1 MGSGVAGAL
10 RRAGGEE
17 INRDAIEKGSVDLG
31 EVAVGGEQGRGS
43 GPGYR
48 SGVR

>member
-10 RRAGGEE
+10 RRASGEE
-17 INRDAIEKGSVDLG
+17 INRDAVEEGPVDLG
-31 EVAVGGEQGRGS
+31 EVAIGGEQGRGS
-43 GPGYR
+43 GPEYR